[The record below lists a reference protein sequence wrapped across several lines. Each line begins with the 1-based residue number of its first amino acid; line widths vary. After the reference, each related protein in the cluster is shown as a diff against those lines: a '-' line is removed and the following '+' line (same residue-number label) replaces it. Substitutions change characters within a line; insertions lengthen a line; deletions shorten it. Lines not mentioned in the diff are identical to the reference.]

1 MRWKNLTP
9 LKATIEKDNYLFLQF
24 FIAEKLGMTLAEL
37 RASMSLEE
45 LMGWNAYCSVKSDR
59 EQKEMERSRR
69 QAQYRKVR

>member
-37 RASMSLEE
+37 RASMSPEE
-45 LMGWNAYCSVKSDR
+45 LMGWNAYCLIKSDR
-59 EQKEMERSRR
+59 EKKEMERSRQ